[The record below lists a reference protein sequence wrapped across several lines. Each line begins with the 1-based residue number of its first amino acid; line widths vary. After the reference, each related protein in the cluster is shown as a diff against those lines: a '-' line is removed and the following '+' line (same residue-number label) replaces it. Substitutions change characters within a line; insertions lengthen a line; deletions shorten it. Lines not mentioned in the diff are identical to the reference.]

1 MAFVK
6 ERGRSGLVVEREGR
20 LGGLG
25 LLGSLG
31 LRLRVRRSRRVPL
44 MGVVGRR
51 RVGVAERDQ
60 KSIDASE
67 ELPLGV

>member
-1 MAFVK
+1 M
-6 ERGRSGLVVEREGR
+6 
-20 LGGLG
+20 
-25 LLGSLG
+25 GSLG

-44 MGVVGRR
+44 MGVLGRR